1 MGLRALAQRMASQ
14 GLDALFSPRS
24 VAVFGASSR
33 EGSVGA
39 VVWNNLRAAGYL
51 GNRYAIHPTLRELH
65 GEPVYAS
72 LTNLPECPD
81 LGIVCT
87 PPSSVCGIVEDLGKR
102 GARAVVV
109 ITAGL
114 DKAQREQLLRIRKE
128 TGIRIQGPNCIGT
141 IAPHAGLNASFAH
154 ATAKPGALAFVTQSG
169 ALMTAMLDWANA
181 RGLGFSRFV
190 SMGDQL
196 EVDCG
201 DLLEFLAEDDA
212 TDGVLLYLESVYDGP
227 KFLAAAQRAAAKKP
241 VIVVK
246 AGRSDAGRRA
256 AASHTGALAG
266 SDLVFDAAAR
276 KVGMLRV
283 ESVHDLFLAA
293 ETLACLPADA
303 PPKLT
308 VITNGGGAGVL
319 AADACARHGV
329 PLAELDP
336 RLLTRL
342 DALLPHN
349 WSRSNPIDILGDA
362 PVSRYVDALHE
373 LLSRD
378 DTGSVLFLHAPTAI
392 VPSAAIAAAL
402 LPVAHTDDR
411 HRARFLSC
419 WLGDDA
425 VRKARATF
433 RGAGIADY
441 DTPEQ
446 AVRAF
451 SLLQQWRDS
460 RRQLRAQ
467 ADAATTRVARDLGE
481 ARKLLQH
488 ALAEGRDWLL
498 EDESK
503 KVLAAAGIPTVAT
516 RHAELS
522 PDAAV
527 AAARAIGHPVVL
539 KILSPDL
546 LHKTDLGGVALDLHD
561 DESVRNA
568 ASAMIRRIAAAKPG
582 ARLQGFSV
590 QTMVRSRGAVELIL
604 GASHDA
610 TFGTVI
616 LFGHGG
622 VAVELLQDHA
632 LALPPLDATQA
643 DALMARTRVRR
654 LMDGCRG
661 TPPVDSSAVRDALVA
676 LSDLLEAAPEI
687 AQLDVNPLLAT
698 ERGCVALD
706 ARIQVRPVAART
718 GECAVAR
725 LRPAKQTAGPGCPT
739 AIS

>member
-1 MGLRALAQRMASQ
+1 MGLRALALRMTAH
-14 GLDALFSPRS
+14 GLDAFFSPRS

-39 VVWNNLRAAGYL
+39 VVWNNLRAAGYR
-51 GNRYAIHPTLRELH
+51 GNRHAIHPTLRELH

-72 LTNLPECPD
+72 LAELPECPE
-81 LGIVCT
+81 LGVVCT
-87 PPSSVCGIVEDLGKR
+87 PPSTVCGIVEDLGQR

-114 DKAQREQLLRIRKE
+114 DERQREQLLRIHEK

-141 IAPHAGLNASFAH
+141 IAPIVGLNASFAH
-154 ATAKPGALAFVTQSG
+154 ATAAPGKLAFVTQSG

-201 DLLEFLAEDDA
+201 DLLEFLADDDA
-212 TDGVLLYLESVYDGP
+212 TDGVLLYLESVQDGP
-227 KFLAAAQRAAAKKP
+227 RFLASARHAAAKKP

-276 KVGMLRV
+276 KAGMLRV
-283 ESVHDLFLAA
+283 DSVHDLFLAA
-293 ETLACLPADA
+293 ETLACLPSDA

-329 PLAELDP
+329 PLAEIDP
-336 RLLTRL
+336 QLLARL
-342 DALLPHN
+342 DSMLPAN
-349 WSRSNPIDILGDA
+349 WSRANPIDILGDA
-362 PVSRYVDALHE
+362 PVARYVAALRE
-373 LLSRD
+373 LLSRN

-392 VPSAAIAAAL
+392 VPSAAIAEAL
-402 LPVAHTDDR
+402 LPVARADDR

-460 RRQLRAQ
+460 RRRLRAQ
-467 ADAATTRVARDLGE
+467 ADAATTPGARDLGE
-481 ARKLLQH
+481 ARTLLQA
-488 ALAEGRDWLL
+488 ALAEGREWLL

-503 KVLAAAGIPTVAT
+503 RVLAAAGIPTVAT
-516 RHAELS
+516 RHTDLS

-527 AAARAIGHPVVL
+527 AAARAIGYPVVL

-568 ASAMIRRIAAAKPG
+568 ASAMIRRIATAKPG

-590 QTMVRSRGAVELIL
+590 QAMARARDAVELIL
-604 GASHDA
+604 GASHDP
-610 TFGTVI
+610 TFGPVI

-632 LALPPLDATQA
+632 LALWPLDSSEA

-661 TPPVDSSAVRDALVA
+661 APPVDCAAVRNALVA
-676 LSDLLEAAPEI
+676 LSDLLAAVPEI

-698 ERGCVALD
+698 ADGCLALD
-706 ARIQVRPVAART
+706 ARIQARPVAPRGTDGQLSRPRT
-718 GECAVAR
+718 TRAAAASG
-725 LRPAKQTAGPGCPT
+725 LPATP
-739 AIS
+739 S